1 MRFLE
6 KVKNR
11 DRMKLKSWV
20 LTFRL
25 LTSCEMLADYMNF
38 VRLCVLMLKKKKMR
52 RCYGLNYVPPKDVK
66 SPNPQYI

>member
-25 LTSCEMLADYMNF
+25 LTSCEMVADYMNF
-38 VRLCVLMLKKKKMR
+38 VRLCVLMLKKKKNEEVLWVELCPSK
-52 RCYGLNYVPPKDVK
+52 RC
-66 SPNPQYI
+66 